1 MPSSPPCGRC
11 AATGPIEKREF
22 QLSRTVVET
31 VYGKYS
37 KYEIVRDSGMF
48 STSVYLLKDG
58 KPAGS
63 YSSVEAAV
71 AAAKSKG

>member
-1 MPSSPPCGRC
+1 M
-11 AATGPIEKREF
+11 
-22 QLSRTVVET
+22 SRTVVET

-58 KPAGS
+58 KYAGS
-63 YSSVEAAV
+63 YGSVEAAV